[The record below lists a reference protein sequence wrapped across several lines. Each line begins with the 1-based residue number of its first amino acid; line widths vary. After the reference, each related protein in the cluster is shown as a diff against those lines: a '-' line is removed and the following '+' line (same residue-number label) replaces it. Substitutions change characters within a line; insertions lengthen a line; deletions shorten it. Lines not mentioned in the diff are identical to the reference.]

1 MPKREQENNKMRT
14 DKNFLKIALVGIITI
29 IICFAIGK
37 IYNIPE
43 SKILIPAIIASWIMK
58 QFAKIFLEKHAGLSQ
73 IKKGK

>member
-1 MPKREQENNKMRT
+1 MRVLFICPKENRRIIMRT
-14 DKNFLKIALVGIITI
+14 DKNYLKIALVGIITI

-58 QFAKIFLEKHAGLSQ
+58 QFAKTFF
-73 IKKGK
+73 